1 MIHQM
6 PSKMNF
12 TIVQTILKMKLI
24 TPPRKDQ
31 KPSPK
36 INPKITNGSA
46 IITSAPIPNMEA
58 QPAQPSPL

>member
-24 TPPRKDQ
+24 APPRKDQ

-36 INPKITNGSA
+36 INPKIINGNA
-46 IITSAPIPNMEA
+46 IMTSAPIPNIEA
-58 QPAQPSPL
+58 HPVQPSPL